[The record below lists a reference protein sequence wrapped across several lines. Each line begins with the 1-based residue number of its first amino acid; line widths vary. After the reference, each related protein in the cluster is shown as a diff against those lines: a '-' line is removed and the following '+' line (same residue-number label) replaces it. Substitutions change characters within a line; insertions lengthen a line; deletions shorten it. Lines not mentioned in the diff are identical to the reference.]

1 MSYWRLRA
9 ANTVAARAFTR
20 ITPEALERLMRRFHG
35 TSASGFL
42 RRTVPSLG
50 KGEHMT
56 IGVIGPGDIGEVIVR
71 KLRDADYPVKMANSR
86 GPESLCGLA
95 AKTGA
100 MPVSVEQVVQ
110 NVDML
115 FIAVPQK
122 AIQKLPKGLL
132 NKAKKET
139 IVIDVGNYY
148 PFRDGRIDEIENG
161 LTESVWVERQLGRPV
176 VKVFNTISAKALAE
190 AGRPAG
196 SSDRVALPI
205 SGDDRKAKE
214 IVAQLLDQIGF
225 DSVDAGTIAES
236 WRQQPG
242 SPVYCTNPT
251 KEELQ
256 LWLTKVDRSS
266 LAANREKGLKAY
278 LAVVDADY
286 QTPVKAH
293 RSVLIKEYSK
303 RP

>member
-1 MSYWRLRA
+1 M
-9 ANTVAARAFTR
+9 
-20 ITPEALERLMRRFHG
+20 H
-35 TSASGFL
+35 
-42 RRTVPSLG
+42 
-50 KGEHMT
+50 
-56 IGVIGPGDIGEVIVR
+56 IGLIGPGDMGEVIVK

-86 GPESLCGLA
+86 GPESLRGLA

-110 NVDML
+110 DVDIL
-115 FIAVPQK
+115 FIVVPQK
-122 AIQKLPKGLL
+122 AISKLPKGLL
-132 NKAKKET
+132 NKARKEA

-148 PFRDGRIDEIENG
+148 PSRDGRIDEIENG
-161 LTESVWVERQLGRPV
+161 LTESVWVERQRGRPV

-196 SSDRVALPI
+196 SRDRVALPI
-205 SGDDRKAKE
+205 SGDNSKAKE

-256 LWLTKVDRSS
+256 VWLKNVDRSS
-266 LAANREKGLKAY
+266 LATDRDKALKAY
-278 LAVVDADY
+278 LAVVDVDY
-286 QTPVKAH
+286 QTQVKAF
-293 RSVLIKEYSK
+293 RSVFNKRIKQ
-303 RP
+303 